1 MSEDEIGALI
11 HELESLKLRESRI
24 IALLKA
30 ANEERNAVRPVV
42 PAAVA
47 NATGFARGDRVRILN
62 RFRRPAD
69 WPSNLEWDER
79 SARTAT
85 VTRVTVAPLRV
96 YFLTDNGIE
105 TWRKPDNL
113 NHHE

>member
-11 HELESLKLRESRI
+11 NELKTLKLRETRI
-24 IALLKA
+24 IALLEA
-30 ANEERNAVRPVV
+30 ANEERNAVRP
-42 PAAVA
+42 AAVA
-47 NATGFARGDRVRILN
+47 NETGFERGDRVRVLN

-79 SARTAT
+79 LARTAT
-85 VTRVTVAPLRV
+85 VTRVTVSPLRV

-105 TWRKPDNL
+105 TWRIPANL
-113 NHHE
+113 NHE